1 VKTFAVAVDAASTVL
16 LPVVDELAA
25 AFLGGDRTAVAAVL
39 ADPRL
44 APVRAKSSPVV
55 LDVAE
60 PRLTVL
66 REFPDQFLAI
76 SIRLNHLA

>member
-1 VKTFAVAVDAASTVL
+1 MV
-16 LPVVDELAA
+16 
-25 AFLGGDRTAVAAVL
+25 FLGGDRTAVTAVL

-44 APVRAKSSPVV
+44 APVEAKSGRV
-55 LDVAE
+55 LAVAE
-60 PRLTVL
+60 PRLAVL